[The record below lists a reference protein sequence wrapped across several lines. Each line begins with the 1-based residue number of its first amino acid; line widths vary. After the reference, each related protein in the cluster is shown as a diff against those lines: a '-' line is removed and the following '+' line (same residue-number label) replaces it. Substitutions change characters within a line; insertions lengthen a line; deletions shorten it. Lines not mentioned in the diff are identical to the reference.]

1 MAKSREPGLTV
12 AGTDTGRGP
21 MKSIDYDFVQTALH
35 F

>member
-1 MAKSREPGLTV
+1 MAKSREPGLIF

-21 MKSIDYDFVQTALH
+21 MKSIDNDFVQTVFH